1 MTVTDIGEAR
11 RRREEHRATI
21 ATAAQWIINNLPLAL
36 PFRFNA
42 KFHERWPGMSRAE
55 LDEVATQVR
64 HRLDGFIENIGRG
77 DLDAAAQG
85 LWGRHDVWI
94 GAGRWMKQHYP
105 DRGIDDPDFVRQ
117 FGDITGAELVLAEI
131 ERCSKGG
138 FQQ

>member
-21 ATAAQWIINNLPLAL
+21 ATAADWIINHLPLAV

-55 LDEVATQVR
+55 L
-64 HRLDGFIENIGRG
+64 
-77 DLDAAAQG
+77 
-85 LWGRHDVWI
+85 
-94 GAGRWMKQHYP
+94 
-105 DRGIDDPDFVRQ
+105 
-117 FGDITGAELVLAEI
+117 VLAEI

>member
-21 ATAAQWIINNLPLAL
+21 ATAAYWVINNLPLAV

-55 LDEVATQVR
+55 LDDVEAEVR
-64 HRLDGFIENIGRG
+64 RRLDDFVKEIGSG
-77 DLDAAAQG
+77 NFAAAAQG
-85 LWGRHDVWI
+85 LSGRREIWM
-94 GAGRWMKQHYP
+94 GAGRWLQH
-105 DRGIDDPDFVRQ
+105 RGINDPDFVRQ

-131 ERCSKGG
+131 ARCKGG